1 MVVDHEVAAV
11 GADGQGWALLG
22 PHEHIQGITDVWLNI
37 VFLVLSDLYL
47 YTIRGRDT
55 EFHWLM
61 LTAETLVFDRLSN

>member
-37 VFLVLSDLYL
+37 VFFSFV
-47 YTIRGRDT
+47 G
-55 EFHWLM
+55 
-61 LTAETLVFDRLSN
+61 LVFLYYTWKRYRISLAHVNSRDFGFR